1 VGEMKKP
8 RFLKVAAIIDMKH
21 GVVLLQARDMK
32 GRLHPEIA
40 FRIWKAIKNEL
51 NLW

>member
-1 VGEMKKP
+1 MEAPEP
-8 RFLKVAAIIDMKH
+8 RYLKVTATIDMKN
-21 GVVLLQARDMK
+21 GVVLLQARDLK
-32 GRLHPEIA
+32 GRLQPEIA